1 MFNIKQYNG
10 PIFNLIKAKALIK
23 LRRDFKEEDLTD
35 GVEQCKEVFDNYQE
49 EKKDEVDNMNYFQ
62 LIELEIKRKEAEER
76 KIQREKERERVK
88 ELKKNQKILKKN
100 DFLEGEEEEKK
111 EDDDKPQKFAVE
123 EEDKDVIQEEVSDI
137 THEGYMQ
144 KKIAFKLT
152 KKIFPN

>member
-1 MFNIKQYNG
+1 
-10 PIFNLIKAKALIK
+10 
-23 LRRDFKEEDLTD
+23 
-35 GVEQCKEVFDNYQE
+35 
-49 EKKDEVDNMNYFQ
+49 MNYFQ

-123 EEDKDVIQEEVSDI
+123 EEDKDVIQEKVSDI
-137 THEGYMQ
+137 TLEGYMQ
-144 KKIAFKLT
+144 KKIAFKLV
-152 KKIFPN
+152 KKIQIKGGYLC